1 MSALA
6 NHAFAKMNGIGN
18 EIVVVDLRDTPAAV
32 TPEDARAV
40 ASPAG
45 VHYDQLMVLQPPRLT
60 GTEAFIRIY
69 NNDGSEAGACG
80 NGMRCVVR
88 RLFENTGQ
96 TAVTFETRA
105 GLLNCWQGPSAGSLH
120 RRHGP
125 AEIRLEGYSAGGR
138 VSRHPLDRTADRP
151 DRRAGAAHA
160 VGGQHGQSACDL
172 LGRRR
177 QRLRSRPLRAAA
189 GKPSDLSGARQH
201 HAGAYRRSRSHHD
214 PHLGARR
221 RTDQGLRLGGLRH
234 RGGRGAAEARQ
245 SHRPDRAARRR
256 TRDRMARARRPR
268 ADDGHRDF
276 EYEGRF
282 DPALFAS
289 VA

>member
-32 TPEDARAV
+32 TAEDARAV

-45 VHYDQLMVLQPPRLT
+45 VPYDQLMVLQPPRLA

-88 RLFENTGQ
+88 RLFEETGQ
-96 TAVTFETRA
+96 TAVTFETKA
-105 GLLNCWQGPSAGSLH
+105 GLLNCWQGPSADLYTVDMGA
-120 RRHGP
+120 

-138 VSRHPLDRTADRP
+138 VSRHPLHRTADRP
-151 DRRAGAAHA
+151 DRRADAAFA

-177 QRLRSRPLRAAA
+177 RRL
-189 GKPSDLSGARQH
+189 
-201 HAGAYRRSRSHHD
+201 
-214 PHLGARR
+214 
-221 RTDQGLRLGGLRH
+221 
-234 RGGRGAAEARQ
+234 
-245 SHRPDRAARRR
+245 
-256 TRDRMARARRPR
+256 
-268 ADDGHRDF
+268 
-276 EYEGRF
+276 
-282 DPALFAS
+282 
-289 VA
+289 